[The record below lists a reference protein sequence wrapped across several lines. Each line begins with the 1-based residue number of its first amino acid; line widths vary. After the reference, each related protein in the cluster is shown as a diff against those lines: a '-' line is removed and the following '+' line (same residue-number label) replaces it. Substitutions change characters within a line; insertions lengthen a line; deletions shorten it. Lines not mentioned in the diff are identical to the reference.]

1 MRPILTPVILT
12 LGLLGCGAAEMT
24 FGGEGDEPFIDSDG
38 DGLSDEEEIAMGL
51 DPNSDDTDGDGY
63 TDGTEDNSYTDPLD
77 ANDHPYAGG
86 WPIDACRHDLE
97 PTGTFNEGDI
107 VKNYTILDQFDEQ
120 VRIHDFCDHVV
131 LIEHAGFG

>member
-1 MRPILTPVILT
+1 
-12 LGLLGCGAAEMT
+12 MT

-107 VKNYTILDQFDEQ
+107 VKNYTMLDQFDEQ